1 LSELFLSKLSNHRY
15 KIVTSSSNGQIH
27 ARLVDFILESLD
39 GDYPR
44 VKTILFKPVHL
55 TGDSAPIKP
64 ANRAGNHS
72 LSALP
77 WDYIEE
83 VDWPLRRIEV
93 GEINTLQP
101 VDPEAIAREVLLKRD
116 IQDAFLID
124 LQNKR
129 DRRANDLLLEEADG
143 LYLRAA
149 DITLRALLRRVSGG
163 LYRGFD
169 KNEVLDW
176 KNIEFLRGDPE
187 AVSAGAGYHRRIARL
202 PPGEIVHLV
211 EGLPYLHAAEL
222 VLLLPE
228 QLAADILE
236 LMSVERQL
244 QVFEELNEEYALQV
258 LEKMAPDIAADLLGS
273 LRPDSA
279 RRYLDRLSK
288 PAGEKIVDLLRYPEN
303 TVGGIMTNDVIA
315 LPAHLRVAEARE
327 RLRKQ
332 LKEPDF
338 IYFLYVVDDD
348 KSQILRGVITLRG
361 ILVARDHQR
370 LEEIMNPYL
379 ETLSPLDS
387 PKNSAFHLINSQLA
401 ALPVVSQE
409 GRLLGVVTVDA
420 AMRQVAPTV
429 WRQQAP
435 RIFS

>member
-1 LSELFLSKLSNHRY
+1 
-15 KIVTSSSNGQIH
+15 
-27 ARLVDFILESLD
+27 
-39 GDYPR
+39 
-44 VKTILFKPVHL
+44 
-55 TGDSAPIKP
+55 
-64 ANRAGNHS
+64 
-72 LSALP
+72 
-77 WDYIEE
+77 
-83 VDWPLRRIEV
+83 
-93 GEINTLQP
+93 
-101 VDPEAIAREVLLKRD
+101 
-116 IQDAFLID
+116 
-124 LQNKR
+124 
-129 DRRANDLLLEEADG
+129 
-143 LYLRAA
+143 
-149 DITLRALLRRVSGG
+149 
-163 LYRGFD
+163 
-169 KNEVLDW
+169 
-176 KNIEFLRGDPE
+176 
-187 AVSAGAGYHRRIARL
+187 
-202 PPGEIVHLV
+202 
-211 EGLPYLHAAEL
+211 LHAAEL

-273 LRPDSA
+273 LRLDSA

-387 PKNSAFHLINSQLA
+387 PKSSAFHLINSQLA

-420 AMRQVAPTV
+420 AIRQVAPTV